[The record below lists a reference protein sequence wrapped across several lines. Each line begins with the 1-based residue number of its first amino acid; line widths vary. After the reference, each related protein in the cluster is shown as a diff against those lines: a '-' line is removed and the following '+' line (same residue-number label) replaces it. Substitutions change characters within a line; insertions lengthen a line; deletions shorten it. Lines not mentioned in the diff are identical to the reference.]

1 MDIRQLHVDIC
12 NGGWCLRW
20 PDGDR
25 FDNTKYKRAQDAKR
39 ALTMMLRDY
48 NVY

>member
-1 MDIRQLHVDIC
+1 MIIRQLQVDIC

-25 FDNTKYKRAQDAKR
+25 FDNKIYKRRQDARR
-39 ALTMMLRDY
+39 ALTFL
-48 NVY
+48 NKN